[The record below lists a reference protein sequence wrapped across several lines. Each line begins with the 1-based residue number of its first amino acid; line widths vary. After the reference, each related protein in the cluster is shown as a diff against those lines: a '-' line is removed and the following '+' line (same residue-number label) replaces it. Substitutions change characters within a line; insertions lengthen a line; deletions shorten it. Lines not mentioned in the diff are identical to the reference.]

1 MVPRLFV
8 LRHAESEFNASEGA
22 VDTRDCDLSPQGE
35 AQAKALGGLH
45 FHLAIVSPLRRA
57 RRTLYESGFTIGDA
71 DDAAAGELPKDG
83 ANPRVKMDHLAREV
97 RLDVCDFMDG
107 EEIWPLRTEVGE
119 EEEKRSWRESPEQ
132 VRERV
137 HALWRV
143 VMDEATALV
152 SASSGG
158 MQQQILIVSHSDFL
172 WHFTANECD
181 LVNAEM
187 AEITHLLAARLK
199 N

>member
-1 MVPRLFV
+1 MRSLEG
-8 LRHAESEFNASEGA
+8 RGGDEGA
-22 VDTRDCDLSPQGE
+22 GSAARGV
-35 AQAKALGGLH
+35 AALAAAAG
-45 FHLAIVSPLRRA
+45 A
-57 RRTLYESGFTIGDA
+57 
-71 DDAAAGELPKDG
+71 AAAGELPKDG

-97 RLDVCDFMDG
+97 RLDMCDFMDG
-107 EEIWPLRTEVGE
+107 EEVWPLHTEIGE
-119 EEEKRSWRESPEQ
+119 GEEKRSWRESPEQ

-143 VMDEATALV
+143 VMDEATALM

-158 MQQQILIVSHSDFL
+158 GMMRQQILIVSHSDFL

-187 AEITHLLAARLK
+187 AEITHLLEARLK